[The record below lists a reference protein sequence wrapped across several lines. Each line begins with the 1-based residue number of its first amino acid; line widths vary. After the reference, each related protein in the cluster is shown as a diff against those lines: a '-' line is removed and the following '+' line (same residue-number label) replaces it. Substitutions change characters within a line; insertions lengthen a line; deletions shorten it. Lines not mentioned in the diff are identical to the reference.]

1 MAALPKFAIKV
12 LDRIASQCEFID
24 YEVTTK
30 AGSKHGD
37 NFLGVIIAAT
47 LKGTRTIGGEDVAD
61 TLHLLV
67 KIPPDNRQRREQFN
81 SDLVFDR
88 ELHVYTK
95 VLPALTAFQKEKGL
109 GDDELFSSL
118 PKVYA
123 CEYDEES
130 DTHILVMENLRARNF
145 DMWPKEKSVPVDHM
159 LLLMEA
165 LGKFHGASFALKDQR
180 PTEFD
185 EFKKLDD
192 LLEII
197 IVDQFYAESS
207 ERATASLR
215 DPAHKELVTP
225 RRFRDG
231 LHDSVKLATCDRFG
245 VVTHGDCWI
254 NNMMFQYPDVQNTVI
269 WLSTLAEYIRRRLT
283 ADSWLFSSVK
293 MWLRLHWS
301 IGSYAG
307 IVRRPWTCCTC
318 SA

>member
-1 MAALPKFAIKV
+1 MAMLPEFVIKV
-12 LDRIASQCEFID
+12 LDRIASQCDFID
-24 YEVTTK
+24 YELTTK

-88 ELHVYTK
+88 ELHVYTN
-95 VLPALTAFQKEKGL
+95 VLPALTAFQKEKGF
-109 GDDELFSSL
+109 GEDEIFSSF

-123 CEYDEES
+123 CEYDEEH
-130 DTHILVMENLRARNF
+130 DTHILIMENLRARNF

-165 LGKFHGASFALKDQR
+165 LGKFHGVSFALKDQR
-180 PTEFD
+180 PAAFE

-192 LLEII
+192 SLETI
-197 IVDQFYAESS
+197 IVDQFYTETS

-215 DPAHKELVTP
+215 DPAHRALATP

-231 LHDSVKLATCDRFG
+231 LHDAMKWATRDRFG

-254 NNMMFQYPDVQNTVI
+254 NNMMFQYPDDQNAVI
-269 WLSTLAEYIRRRLT
+269 YSYR
-283 ADSWLFSSVK
+283 
-293 MWLRLHWS
+293 HW
-301 IGSYAG
+301 
-307 IVRRPWTCCTC
+307 PNTFETD
-318 SA
+318 